1 MLQFPDSF
9 RWGASTASYQIEGAV
24 REDGRGESI
33 WDRFCSIP
41 GNVHNNESGAL
52 ACDHYHR
59 YQEDIEIMRE
69 LGLQAYRFSIAWPRI
84 LPTGRGRVN
93 AAGLDFYERL
103 VDALLTAHIEPF
115 ITLFHWDLP
124 QALQDDFG
132 GWASRDTAKAFVDYA
147 NVVSQRLGDRVK
159 NWTTHNEPQ
168 VAAHVGY
175 EYGAHAP
182 GIRNPRLAWQVA
194 HHLLLSHGLAVPVI
208 RANSK
213 DAQVGITLNLSSV
226 HGATDADRD
235 QFAAHVHDGKTN
247 RWYIEPIFRGSY
259 PSDIVDLLE
268 QDNLAPQV
276 MNGDMAIIAAPVDF
290 LGINNYTRNVVRQ
303 KPKAASGTAEHV
315 RMRGAAEYTEMG
327 WEVYPA
333 GLREVLVRLHQE
345 YHVPRLYVTENGAAF
360 PDTMSAN
367 SRVHDSRREN
377 YYREYLTQAH
387 AAISDGVPLAGY
399 FAWSLLDNFEW
410 AEGYSKRF
418 GIIYVDY
425 TTQKRI
431 IKDSGYWYRDTI
443 AAHGIRE
450 V

>member
-9 RWGASTASYQIEGAV
+9 RWGASTASYQIEGAAH
-24 REDGRGESI
+24 EDGRGESI

-41 GNVHNNESGAL
+41 GKIYNNASGAI

-59 YQEDIEIMRE
+59 YQEDIQLMRE

-84 LPTGRGRVN
+84 LPTGRGHVN
-93 AAGLDFYERL
+93 PAGLDFYERL
-103 VDALLTAHIEPF
+103 VDALLTANIEPF

-132 GWASRDTAKAFVDYA
+132 GWAGRDTAKAFVDYA
-147 NVVSQRLGDRVK
+147 NIVSQRLGDRVK
-159 NWTTHNEPQ
+159 NWTTLNEPQ

-175 EYGAHAP
+175 EYGVHAP
-182 GIRNPRLAWQVA
+182 GISNPRLAWQVA
-194 HHLLLSHGLAVPVI
+194 HHLLLGHGLAVPII

-226 HGATDADRD
+226 HGATASDRD
-235 QFAAHVHDGKTN
+235 QFAARVHDGKTN

-276 MNGDMAIIAAPVDF
+276 MNGDAAIIAVPVDF

-303 KPKAASGTAEHV
+303 RPNAAPGIAEHV
-315 RMRGAAEYTEMG
+315 HSNGAEYTEMN
-327 WEVYPA
+327 WEVYAA

-345 YHVPRLYVTENGAAF
+345 YHVSRLYVTENGAAF
-360 PDTMSAN
+360 PDTVSAN

-387 AAISDGVPLAGY
+387 VAISEGVPLAGY
-399 FAWSLLDNFEW
+399 FAWSLMDNFEW
-410 AEGYSKRF
+410 SEGYSKRF
-418 GIIYVDY
+418 GITYVDY
-425 TTQKRI
+425 ATQKRI

-443 AAHGIRE
+443 AANGIRE

>member
-1 MLQFPDSF
+1 MLQFPASF
-9 RWGASTASYQIEGAV
+9 RWGAATASYQIEGAV
-24 REDGRGESI
+24 HEDGRGESI
-33 WDRFCSIP
+33 WDRFCSTP
-41 GNVHNNESGAL
+41 GKIHNNESGAI

-59 YQEDIEIMRE
+59 YQEDIQLMRE
-69 LGLQAYRFSIAWPRI
+69 LGLQAYRFSIAWSRI

-103 VDALLTAHIEPF
+103 ADALLTAKIEPF
-115 ITLFHWDLP
+115 VTLFHWDLP

-132 GWASRDTAKAFVDYA
+132 GWASRDTSKAFVDYA
-147 NVVSQRLGDRVK
+147 DIVSQRLGDRVK
-159 NWTTHNEPQ
+159 NWITLNEPQ

-175 EYGAHAP
+175 EYGRHAP
-182 GIRNPRLAWQVA
+182 GISNPRLAWQVS
-194 HHLLLSHGLAVPVI
+194 HNLLLGHGLAVPVI

-213 DAQVGITLNLSSV
+213 NAQVGITLNLASV
-226 HGATDADRD
+226 HGATDSDRD
-235 QFAAHVHDGKTN
+235 QFAARIEDGKNN

-268 QDNLAPQV
+268 QNNIAPQV
-276 MNGDMAIIAAPVDF
+276 MNGDAAIIAVPVDF
-290 LGINNYTRNVVRQ
+290 LGVNNYTRNVVRQ
-303 KPKAASGTAEHV
+303 RAGAAPGATEHT
-315 RMRGAAEYTEMG
+315 RINGAEYTEMG

-345 YHVPRLYVTENGAAF
+345 YRVPRLYVTENGAAF
-360 PDTMSAN
+360 PDTVSADAH
-367 SRVHDSRREN
+367 VHDARRVN

-387 AAISDGVPLAGY
+387 VAISEGVPLAGY
-399 FAWSLLDNFEW
+399 FAWSLMDNFEW

-418 GIIYVDY
+418 GITYVDY
-425 TTQKRI
+425 TNQKRI

-443 AAHGIRE
+443 AAHG